1 MLFSSLWSQV
11 NKNGIKRGGG
21 GQTKM
26 HILQFSLFYF
36 TEVVLGLTLEQTH
49 ISMTKEVRKSVYIS
63 CKATGLSSSNYV
75 HWYQQ
80 KDSEALRRILYVISG
95 RQDPIYDNHPEAN
108 DFKVRKQSDNYEL
121 KIEVLKEIHSGVYYC
136 ASWGTSSH
144 SKRIHSECIQKP

>member
-1 MLFSSLWSQV
+1 
-11 NKNGIKRGGG
+11 
-21 GQTKM
+21 
-26 HILQFSLFYF
+26 
-36 TEVVLGLTLEQTH
+36 
-49 ISMTKEVRKSVYIS
+49 MTKEVRKSVYIS

-80 KDSEALRRILYVISG
+80 KDSEALRRILYVRSG

-144 SKRIHSECIQKP
+144 SKSIHSECVQKPRCHTTIAETAQEYLNYNYSNTDNSVTVISHIAYQSTMCW